1 MNPLFLIAVAVG
13 LGKLFESSFSD
24 NKELKNITSDHIF
37 DSFKR
42 KHFKKTNVG
51 AMKTQITRSINDI
64 IPNCK
69 SFKVGKTGNPENRNR
84 QHIEYKD
91 MFLLCESNDD
101 EFISDIEHYYNLKYI
116 DHPKNDN
123 KNIGSACK
131 SKSMNGKHY
140 LYIVVR

>member
-1 MNPLFLIAVAVG
+1 MNPLLFISVAVG
-13 LGKLFESSFSD
+13 LGKLFVNSFSGD
-24 NKELKNITSDHIF
+24 NELNNISYEHIF
-37 DSFKR
+37 DDFMR

-51 AMKTQITRSINDI
+51 AMKSQITKSINEI
-64 IPNCK
+64 IPYCK
-69 SFKVGKTGNPENRNR
+69 SFKIGKTGSPENRNR
-84 QHIEYKD
+84 QHIEYND

-101 EFISDIEHYYNLKYI
+101 EFISVIEHYYNLKYI

-140 LYIVVR
+140 LYVVIR